1 MTLRQRLFA
10 RMRQTLQ
17 TRGLIDGEFRLTA
30 AGHAYCERLL
40 KLWRGYENKRRR

>member
-1 MTLRQRLFA
+1 
-10 RMRQTLQ
+10 MRQTLQ

-40 KLWRGYENKRRR
+40 ARLAGRRENG